1 MTQVLGVFRD
11 PRFINFVQFVI
22 YTLTAFCGVLA
33 ATGSIPQIVTAQI
46 GPVLSLVV
54 GLFLII
60 SGTLGAFAVFGGHW
74 WLERVGIRISW
85 IGLGLLILVTLFF
98 AFTRSQSSTI
108 WLIFALE
115 VMAIGDAIKRYRRID
130 WAYLDPA
137 K

>member
-1 MTQVLGVFRD
+1 MTRVLSYFRD
-11 PRFINFVQFVI
+11 PRFINFVQFII
-22 YTLTAFCGVLA
+22 YALTAFCGVLA
-33 ATGSIPQIVTAQI
+33 ATGSLPQIITAQI

-60 SGTLGAFAVFGGHW
+60 SGSVGAFAVFGGHW
-74 WLERVGIRISW
+74 WLERIGIRISW

-98 AFTRSQSSTI
+98 AFSRSSSSI
-108 WLIFALE
+108 WLIVALE

-130 WAYLDPA
+130 WAYLDPT